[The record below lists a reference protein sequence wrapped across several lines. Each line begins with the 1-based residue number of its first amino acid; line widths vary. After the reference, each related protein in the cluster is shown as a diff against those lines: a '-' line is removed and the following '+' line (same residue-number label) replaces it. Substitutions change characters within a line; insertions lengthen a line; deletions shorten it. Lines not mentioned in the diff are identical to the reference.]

1 MIKLM
6 LSIYATFKHR
16 SLRLEIIKKRT
27 DKYKSYSKVVLN
39 SFPYLQP
46 GVLKDLLF
54 TLRGCVRSL
63 AFCGSVRPKK
73 VQLFWTEI
81 ISPMTIS
88 LDDLGPNLGRAVKIT
103 KINILGWTWAGKHFS
118 GSKIYA

>member
-1 MIKLM
+1 LYIYNSIFHNEYNMIKLM

-16 SLRLEIIKKRT
+16 SLLVKRLEIIKKTT

-63 AFCGSVRPKK
+63 AFCGSVGPKK
-73 VQLFWTEI
+73 SSVI
-81 ISPMTIS
+81 
-88 LDDLGPNLGRAVKIT
+88 LDRNNLTHDRLTGRLRAESRP
-103 KINILGWTWAGKHFS
+103 GC
-118 GSKIYA
+118 